1 MRCVACGAAMILM
14 KVDRND
20 TMVLLGCEHHAF
32 RCLNCNDLKW
42 CLAFIRHGRE
52 IETLHMPTHPAPPI
66 VPVSPVQDVRKGL
79 LRRLAAKM
87 RSN

>member
-1 MRCVACGAAMILM
+1 
-14 KVDRND
+14 
-20 TMVLLGCEHHAF
+20 
-32 RCLNCNDLKW
+32 LNCNDLKW